1 MINPRDQRIT
11 KMVELFEQMNL
22 FTADELTL
30 IEDYLTGAAEEQ
42 ELEKLTFRD
51 LSGVPQDVVNAMVSL
66 FTDLVN
72 KGREEKEKL
81 ANILFTAGQ
90 STSSNLFPSNY
101 IFFNKKETVNME
113 IPKKVTLFAERAG
126 MNEYQISRY
135 SIQKIIE
142 ISENTSEN
150 VRKALEYQKSKLD
163 NGKVL
168 VLTTYFRMKYRNL
181 KLVEKGTE
189 EKNGGILAGVSK
201 ILGGKSS
208 EKEEVVQIDT
218 KDMELLKQY
227 EDILVSSICNLY
239 KKQMPRLELDE
250 ITNAVNNDRVD
261 GRILK
266 MAHANLPVDR
276 FMLCILGGTAFVN
289 YKQSVRLKNVLKI
302 CIAAN
307 PKEMLNI
314 MDNMDLRGELNQN
327 GGDYDEVFGI
337 DSRKY
342 IIWAAEKMKTG
353 ILNAQFKR
361 NREVYLDCM
370 NAVDFDAYNRM
381 NAVIQKLDPS
391 LYNAK
396 KATDI
401 HKQQTKVIDA
411 ILQVLDPAVKNVAG
425 DYLNGTTEI
434 ETLYAY
440 EDKLEL
446 TGYRWGGR
454 HWNILQSYQRGYG
467 YDELSD
473 RCEALLMLCGGYAN
487 TGGFRDGTNI
497 KTENVERTFA
507 SVNARHL
514 GLKYQLKGYA
524 DAYDAFYLD
533 RWKNTFEAVGKK
545 IFLGYLQERREEMT
559 AAFQGAGSTGRVF
572 GLLVLSEDR
581 KANKEAIL
589 SFSQDSAKT
598 VKEALLNILYQE
610 KAWEEDVKKLLSSK
624 KAGEREIA
632 VRVLTEW
639 DSKAYQEILT
649 EALEKEKN
657 GKVRTLLETVLHVGG
672 GESESGSRTL
682 TREDLVKEAHKGNK
696 KRGLAWAYETP
707 FSKVHTKAGEE
718 AQEEYLQAVLLS
730 YSSMSPCGVS
740 PSAAALAETLDEKE
754 LAIYV
759 NELFDKWME
768 AGAESKKRWVLYAA
782 AIHGGDEIVTK
793 LHHQIQEW
801 PQAARGAIASEAV
814 QALAL
819 NPKPQALLIVDGI
832 SRKFKFKQIKAAA
845 GKALDFAASQL
856 GITTEELADRIVPDL
871 GFDENMERCFDYG
884 ERKFTV
890 TITTALEVEVFDE
903 SGKKLKNLPSPGKK
917 DDEEKAKAAY
927 EEFKQMK
934 KQMKA
939 TVSSQKMRLEMALS
953 TGRQWSV
960 EAWKNLFVKNPVM
973 HQFATGLIWGIYED
987 RKLVSTF
994 RYMEDGS
1001 FNTEDEDEFELP
1013 EGGEDSSQYIGIVH
1027 PIELTEDT
1035 RKAWKE
1041 QLEDYEI
1048 TQPIEQLDRT
1058 VYYRTKEE
1066 ENEKSLERFGG
1077 CIVNDLS
1084 LGGKLQTLGWYRGS
1098 VQDAGGFYS
1107 YYREDK
1113 ELAMGVELHFSGS
1126 FVGGQNEDVTVYE
1139 ARFYSLEGTV
1149 VNEKGEVVPAGI
1161 RRGSYV
1167 YDEANDQNSCFL
1179 KEVPERYFSE
1189 VVLQLAKATASSKEK
1204 NVNWKSVR

>member
-30 IEDYLTGAAEEQ
+30 IEDYLTGTAEEQ

-72 KGREEKEKL
+72 KGRDEKEKL

-90 STSSNLFPSNY
+90 STSSKLFPSNY

-113 IPKKVTLFAERAG
+113 LPKKVALFAERAG

-168 VLTTYFRMKYRNL
+168 VLAAYFRMKYRNL
-181 KLVEKGTE
+181 KLVEKGAE
-189 EKNGGILAGVSK
+189 EKTGGILAGVSR
-201 ILGGKSS
+201 ILSGKGS
-208 EKEEVVQIDT
+208 EKEEVIQIE
-218 KDMELLKQY
+218 KRDMELLKLY
-227 EDILVSSICNLY
+227 EDILVNSIHNLY
-239 KKQMPRLELDE
+239 KNQMPRLEVDE
-250 ITNAVNNDRVD
+250 IINAVNRDAVD

-266 MAHANLPVDR
+266 MACTNLPVDR

-289 YKQSVRLKNVLKI
+289 YKQSTRLKNVLKI
-302 CIAAN
+302 CLAAN
-307 PKEMLNI
+307 TKEMLNI
-314 MDNMDLRGELNQN
+314 MDNMDLRGDLNQN
-327 GGDYDEVFGI
+327 GGDYDQVFGI

-342 IIWAAEKMKTG
+342 ISWAAEKMKTG
-353 ILNAQFKR
+353 ILSAQFKR

-370 NAVDFDAYNRM
+370 NIVDFDSYNRM

-401 HKQQTKVIDA
+401 HKQQSKVIDA
-411 ILQVLDPAVKNVAG
+411 ILQALDPAVKNVAG

-434 ETLYAY
+434 ETLYPY
-440 EDKLEL
+440 EDKLQL
-446 TGYRWGGR
+446 TGYRWGGK
-454 HWNILQSYQRGYG
+454 HWNVLQSYQKGYG
-467 YDELSD
+467 YDEMSG

-487 TGGFRDGTNI
+487 TSSFREGSSI
-497 KTENVERTFA
+497 KAENVEQVFK
-507 SVNARHL
+507 SVNDRHL

-524 DAYDAFYLD
+524 DAYDSFYVD
-533 RWKNTFEAVGKK
+533 SWKHIFEAVGKK
-545 IFLGYLQERREEMT
+545 IFQGYLQERREEMT
-559 AAFQGAGSTGRVF
+559 AAFQGAGSTGRAF
-572 GLLVLSEDR
+572 GLQVLSEDR

-598 VKEALLNILYQE
+598 VKEALLNILYQA
-610 KAWEEDVKKLLSSK
+610 KDWEEDVKKMLSSK
-624 KAGEREIA
+624 KAAEREIA

-639 DSKAYQEILT
+639 DSKAYQELLT
-649 EALEKEKN
+649 ETLEKEKN

-672 GESESGSRTL
+672 GESESGSKTL

-707 FSKVHTKAGEE
+707 FSRVHTKTGEE

-934 KQMKA
+934 KQMKT

-987 RKLVSTF
+987 RKLTSTF

-1013 EGGEDSSQYIGIVH
+1013 EGGENSAQYIGIVH

-1048 TQPIEQLDRT
+1048 TQPIEQLDRP

-1084 LGGKLQTLGWYRGS
+1084 LGGKLQTFGWYRGS

-1139 ARFYSLEGTV
+1139 TRFYRLEGTV

-1161 RRGSYV
+1161 KRGSYV

-1204 NVNWKSVR
+1204 NVNWKAVR